1 MKSMAIINP
10 TSSYRSRIHS
20 KLAMKA
26 AKRMGRTKS
35 KQKTGRKVFHHL
47 KMMIQSQS
55 DPSKNG
61 PRRFQNS
68 PFVQNLLVFQE
79 LSLIHI

>member
-26 AKRMGRTKS
+26 AKKMGRTKS
-35 KQKTGRKVFHHL
+35 KQKMGRKVFHHL
-47 KMMIQSQS
+47 KMMIQLQS
-55 DPSKNG
+55 DRQKNG
-61 PRRFQNS
+61 FRKNQDSPHVQDLRF
-68 PFVQNLLVFQE
+68 F
-79 LSLIHI
+79 

>member
-26 AKRMGRTKS
+26 AKKMGRTKS
-35 KQKTGRKVFHHL
+35 KQKMGRKVFHHL
-47 KMMIQSQS
+47 KMMIQLQS
-55 DPSKNG
+55 DLQKNG
-61 PRRFQNS
+61 FRKIQDS
-68 PFVQNLLVFQE
+68 PHVQDLRVF
-79 LSLIHI
+79 